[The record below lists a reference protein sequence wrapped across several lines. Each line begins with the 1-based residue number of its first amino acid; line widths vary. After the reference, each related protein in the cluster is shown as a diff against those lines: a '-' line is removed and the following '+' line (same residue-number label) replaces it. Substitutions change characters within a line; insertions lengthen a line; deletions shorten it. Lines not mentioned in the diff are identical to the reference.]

1 MAESTEM
8 IALWNRRAPKTDEE
22 MLEEFM
28 RFLDCFERPYV
39 ENFQM
44 TYANPSAQYAFSDE
58 ARAKGTDSLT
68 AVGIRQFFR
77 ETAGKKPH
85 TSQLT
90 ELGGYGVLF
99 LNSEKYA
106 SGYEQFSVSR
116 TGIRWSGLNPH
127 LYSDGVKRIEGT
139 GIATKPVPE
148 EEVGRIIHAASKKII
163 NSFKPEIYAFY
174 RGNTDYLN
182 GSNILYFRNPYLFC
196 LELEPRELYES
207 GEFELNGTTQKKLDE
222 IRAVLS
228 LDELVHHITENAE
241 KCGYDVFRGPD
252 GGVGI
257 FEKWGL
263 RRESPEARYAQIVPL
278 GMLRRIVREKGVEL
292 PEGDI
297 DRRHEYYVD
306 ASKAK
311 K

>member
-8 IALWNRRAPKTDEE
+8 IVLWNRREPKTDEE

-28 RFLDCFERPYV
+28 RFLDCFELPYL

-44 TYANPSAQYAFSDE
+44 TYANPSAQYAYSDE
-58 ARAKGTDSLT
+58 ARAKRTDGLT
-68 AVGIRQFFR
+68 AAGIKQFFR
-77 ETAGKKPH
+77 ETARKKPR

-99 LNSEKYA
+99 LDSEKYS
-106 SGYEQFSVSR
+106 SGYEDFRVGQA
-116 TGIRWSGLNPH
+116 GIHWSGLNPH

-139 GIATKPVPE
+139 GIAIKPVPE

-163 NSFKPEIYAFY
+163 SSFNPEIYAFY

-196 LELEPRELYES
+196 LEFGLGESEL
-207 GEFELNGTTQKKLDE
+207 GVLGDATQRKLDQ
-222 IRAVLS
+222 IKAVLS
-228 LDELVHHITENAE
+228 LDGIVRLLTENAE

-257 FEKWGL
+257 FEKLGL

-297 DRRHEYYVD
+297 DKHYEYYVD
-306 ASKAK
+306 ASKANK
-311 K
+311 